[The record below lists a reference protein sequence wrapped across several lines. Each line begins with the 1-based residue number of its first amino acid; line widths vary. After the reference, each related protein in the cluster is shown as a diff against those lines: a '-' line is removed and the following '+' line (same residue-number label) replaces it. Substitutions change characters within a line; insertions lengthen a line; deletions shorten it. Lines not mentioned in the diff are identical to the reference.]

1 MIPEAAVEAAAK
13 ALFVMFGPR
22 SATLEDLNTEDKA
35 EELAAA
41 RVILEAAAPHL
52 MAGVKALADAWESRG
67 EYDMAF
73 SKTIPDEDIAMELLT
88 GGAQK
93 VENARHIRNAIGATK

>member
-1 MIPEAAVEAAAK
+1 MITDEAVYAAAFAVYGSGFDGSPQK
-13 ALFVMFGPR
+13 EAW
-22 SATLEDLNTEDKA
+22 
-35 EELAAA
+35 LADFRIA
-41 RVILEAAAPHL
+41 LEAAAPHL